1 MAGQLWER
9 AEDGQVEGRGEN
21 PWSSQDEQVDIY
33 NDDRRQASQEVQRGP
48 CPRPHK

>member
-9 AEDGQVEGRGEN
+9 AEDGH
-21 PWSSQDEQVDIY
+21 PWSSQDDEVDIY